1 MKIPLDSL
9 RKLPEGAEYRA
20 KSGRASA
27 MVKTRGDTLLVHA
40 ECDSLQRWCEYY
52 EREAGFYREAYNEA
66 QRLLEETQEK
76 RSHPFKAGIIAF
88 FAGVATGIIL
98 TLLFKRLWQKNL
110 CTA

>member
-27 MVKTRGDTLLVHA
+27 TVKTSGDTLLVHA

-52 EREAGFYREAYNEA
+52 EREAGIYRELYNETHL
-66 QRLLEETQEK
+66 LLEEAQEK
-76 RSHPFKAGIIAF
+76 RSHPVKAGIIAF

-98 TLLFKRLWQKNL
+98 TFLFKRL
-110 CTA
+110 